1 MSETIIIQNIEQF
14 KSVLMDKLILFFI
27 CFLLT
32 LCSAYIKS
40 VVLKKIS
47 LKEMVAMSIFFGI
60 LFSLSSD
67 FLNEYIGGKMFLV
80 AFLVGLIQKEVFYVL
95 KKFALR
101 KAEKFLGEVYE
112 ENDTEKKNDEEDKK
126 E

>member
-1 MSETIIIQNIEQF
+1 MGETIIIQNIEQF
-14 KSVLMDKLILFFI
+14 KALLMDKLILFFI

-32 LCSAYIKS
+32 LSSAYIKS

-47 LKEMVAMSIFFGI
+47 FKEMVAMSIFFGI

-101 KAEKFLGEVYE
+101 KAEKFLGETYE
-112 ENDTEKKNDEEDKK
+112 EENDEEDKK

>member
-1 MSETIIIQNIEQF
+1 
-14 KSVLMDKLILFFI
+14 
-27 CFLLT
+27 
-32 LCSAYIKS
+32 
-40 VVLKKIS
+40 
-47 LKEMVAMSIFFGI
+47 MSIFFGI

-112 ENDTEKKNDEEDKK
+112 EDDTEKKNDEEDKK